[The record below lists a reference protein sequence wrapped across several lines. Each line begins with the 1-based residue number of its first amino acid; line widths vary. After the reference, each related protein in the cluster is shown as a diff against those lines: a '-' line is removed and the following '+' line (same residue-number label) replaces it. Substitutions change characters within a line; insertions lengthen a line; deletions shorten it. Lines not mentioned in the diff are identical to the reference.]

1 MTQEITSLPA
11 IFSQMRE
18 AGEFVDITLV
28 FDEQRVLC
36 HKVILA
42 GTCDYFHRMFL
53 SDMLE
58 STAKEVTMKE
68 ISASTGVSLV
78 HFLYTGRIK
87 ITTQNA
93 KDLLAAS
100 EMLLIG
106 SLKPKVEEFLRSNTE
121 LVNCISSISLA
132 RQYDMKTLME
142 DAKKFLHERVREVTD
157 SEEMH
162 LLLEEDLIEA
172 LNANASQENNFCLLQ
187 KWILSADGR
196 TDRFDDLIQHISLSN
211 CSKKFICSTVMS
223 ENLMHNTHGME
234 LIQEAMQSPRTT
246 DPLEQQSL
254 VVGNLEGEMWLCTD
268 AHVHHWQPMEKPPV
282 QCLQYSACA
291 SPGGFVVSGGKCNG
305 NACPNCYSYDAHEN
319 KWNALPPMS
328 TARVNHSSIYHDRH
342 LYIVGGLSNEGHI
355 LDSIEALDMRSLK
368 WSNLPPLPRAAYHS
382 YLAVVSNKLLVF
394 SGIQERFW
402 LADVN
407 EFDLNERVWQQKAPM
422 PELCVGGAAVCLD
435 DHVYIV
441 GGGNRTCSQFN
452 PSRNI
457 WTSLQR
463 PQFARYFGPALV
475 WNQSIVIFGGKGK
488 DSIEKY
494 SPLTDTWT
502 TWALKMP
509 KEDCWRFVVRM
520 NNL

>member
-1 MTQEITSLPA
+1 
-11 IFSQMRE
+11 MRE

-68 ISASTGVSLV
+68 ISGSTGMSLV

-87 ITTQNA
+87 ISTQNA

-100 EMLLIG
+100 EMLILG
-106 SLKPKVEEFLRSNTE
+106 SLKQKVEEFLCSNTE
-121 LVNCISSISLA
+121 SVNCISTISLA
-132 RQYDMKTLME
+132 RLYDMKTLME
-142 DAKKFLHERVREVTD
+142 DAKKFLHEHVREVTD

-162 LLLEEDLIEA
+162 LLLEEDLIET

-211 CSKKFICSTVMS
+211 CSKKFICSTVMN
-223 ENLMHNTHGME
+223 EVLMANEYGLK
-234 LIQEAMQSPRTT
+234 LIQAAMQSPRTT

-268 AHVHHWQPMEKPPV
+268 SHVHHWQPMEKPPV

-291 SPGGFVVSGGKCNG
+291 SPGGFVVSGGKCNEIDSF
-305 NACPNCYSYDAHEN
+305 NCYSYDAHEN
-319 KWNALPPMS
+319 KWNALPLMS
-328 TARVNHSSIYHDRH
+328 TARVDHSSIYHDHH
-342 LYIVGGLSNEGHI
+342 LYIVGGLSSQGHF
-355 LDSIEALDMRSLK
+355 LDSIEALDMRSFK
-368 WSNLPPLPRAAYHS
+368 WSNLPPLPRAAS
-382 YLAVVSNKLLVF
+382 FPYLAVVSNKLLVF
-394 SGIQERFW
+394 SGVQTGFW
-402 LADVN
+402 IADVY
-407 EFDLNERVWQQKAPM
+407 EFDLKERVWHQRAPM
-422 PELCVGGAAVCLD
+422 PEACKNGAAVCLD

-441 GGGNRTCSQFN
+441 GGLNRTCMQFN
-452 PSRNI
+452 PSRNT

-463 PQFARYFGPALV
+463 PQFAHYFGPALV
-475 WNQSIVIFGGKGK
+475 WNQSIVMFGGRDN

-509 KEDCWRFVVRM
+509 KKDLWRFVVRM
-520 NNL
+520 NSLL